1 MFTDG
6 IYTGKTRSNKELA
19 PKSQYLTVYNIT
31 NSIMGQLITES
42 RVTAKWL
49 FPLLFTVTL
58 RTFCL
63 SPLGMMQATVSA
75 R

>member
-42 RVTAKWL
+42 RGDCKM
-49 FPLLFTVTL
+49 TL
-58 RTFCL
+58 
-63 SPLGMMQATVSA
+63 SA
-75 R
+75 SLYRNT